1 MKFYYSFS
9 LLLALIANTKAAPQ
23 EICLAKC
30 STNEGDKEC
39 VFKVSRNIFTSE
51 LGYYTFEGADGDC
64 GGPNPTLGIE
74 KGVTY
79 RFIQEN
85 SKNYYHPLGF
95 AYGPDG
101 ALDDQDEL
109 EPGVSDF
116 SAVCISLL
124 LFQLS
129 HPPMI
134 VFSQS
139 KMNSFLF
146 RLFLDCTS

>member
-79 RFIQEN
+79 KFIQED
-85 SKNYYHPLGF
+85 STNYYHPLGF

-116 SAVCISLL
+116 SVVCISLL
-124 LFQLS
+124 LVIFNYR
-129 HPPMI
+129 I
-134 VFSQS
+134 R
-139 KMNSFLF
+139 K
-146 RLFLDCTS
+146 